1 MTKGEITMQL
11 TLALIEKGQY
21 YVDDGTNEAVGKAI
35 TALYNEI
42 SKNIDVR
49 GRDEN

>member
-1 MTKGEITMQL
+1 MTKGDVAVQL

-21 YVDDGTNEAVGKAI
+21 YVSGSSNKDISEAIVE
-35 TALYNEI
+35 LYNGI

-49 GRDEN
+49 GREE